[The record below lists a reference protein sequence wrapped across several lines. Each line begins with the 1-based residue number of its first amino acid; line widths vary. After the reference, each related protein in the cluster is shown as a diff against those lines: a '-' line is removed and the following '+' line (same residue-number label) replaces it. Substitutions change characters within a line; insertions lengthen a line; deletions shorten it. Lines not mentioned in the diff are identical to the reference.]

1 MTSFILYI
9 AQSSLVFIGLFC
21 LYQVLFS
28 KSTFHQ
34 LNRAILVALP
44 FIALLAPFTYL
55 IVPTS
60 PAPIEQV
67 NLAFN
72 ELVVESGKTI
82 SQTLHTTSG
91 NTLDIS
97 TLIFY
102 AYVLGSLVLLI
113 KMMHSVWWVMKLKT
127 QSTTKIQDGYQLVFS
142 PLPQAFSFFNWIFVP
157 QGASQNPDDLIIA
170 HEKAHIQLRH
180 SADVFLSELYI
191 LLFWFN
197 PLVYA
202 YRKSLKSIHEYQADA
217 WVLQGNVK
225 TSSYLQAL
233 LHNIQA
239 QSSSSLYHYFN
250 QSLIKKRIDMITKK
264 PTRTLYKFT
273 YLLFL
278 AGVVLISAAFTTPRF
293 MSDLLASAPASSV
306 AQGKILTVHNNPP
319 ALFPIKNSGKHN
331 ITSYFGKVRRH
342 PITHKMH
349 THHGIDIRAKE
360 GTPVIATADGVV
372 VKASD
377 GKDWGN
383 LIIINHAGDYQ
394 TRYAHLQGFAVK
406 AKQSVKKGQVIGY
419 VGNTGLSRGPHLHYE
434 LRQNDQPLNPLKF
447 ITLFN

>member
-1 MTSFILYI
+1 MTSFILYL
-9 AQSSLVFIGLFC
+9 AQSSIVFIGLFC
-21 LYQVLFS
+21 LYKVLFS
-28 KSTFHQ
+28 QSTFHQ
-34 LNRAILVALP
+34 LNRGILVALP

-55 IVPTS
+55 ILPTS
-60 PAPIEQV
+60 PTPIGQV
-67 NLAFN
+67 SLVFD
-72 ELVVESGKTI
+72 ELVVESSKTI
-82 SQTLHTTSG
+82 SQTLRTTSG
-91 NTLDIS
+91 NSFDIS

-102 AYVLGSLVLLI
+102 GYLLGSLVLFA
-113 KMMHSVWWVMKLKT
+113 KMMHSVWWVIRLKRQSFT
-127 QSTTKIQDGYQLVFS
+127 QVQDGYHVVVS

-157 QGASQNPDDLIIA
+157 QNPDRLIVE
-170 HEKAHIQLRH
+170 HEKAHIHLKH
-180 SADVFLSELYI
+180 SIDVFFSELYI

-197 PLVYA
+197 PLVYT

-217 WVLQGNVK
+217 WVLQGDVK

-233 LHNIQA
+233 LQNIQA
-239 QSSSSLYHYFN
+239 QTSHSLYHYFN

-264 PTRTLYKFT
+264 PTRTLYKLT

-278 AGVVLISAAFTTPRF
+278 AGVVLVSTAFTKPRF
-293 MSDLLASAPASSV
+293 MADLLASTPVPSLT
-306 AQGKILTVHNNPP
+306 QGKALVISNNPP
-319 ALFPIKNSGKHN
+319 ALFPIKNSGKHH

-372 VKASD
+372 IKASD

-383 LIIINHAGDYQ
+383 LIIISHAGNYQ

-406 AKQSVKKGQVIGY
+406 AKQSVKKGQIIGY

-434 LRQNDQPLNPLKF
+434 LRHNNQPLNPLKF